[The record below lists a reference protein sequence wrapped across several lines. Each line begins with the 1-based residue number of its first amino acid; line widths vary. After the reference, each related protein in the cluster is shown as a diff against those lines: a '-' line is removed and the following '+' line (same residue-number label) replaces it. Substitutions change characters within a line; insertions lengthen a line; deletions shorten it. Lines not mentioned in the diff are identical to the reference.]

1 MASLLT
7 GIVSESTR
15 VSDDDER
22 IKLYD
27 ILFSFEFFALL
38 ILLLLNSNLTVNL
51 NRIIQTSFQ
60 QSIYTGQFR
69 SKRKAATLNKEQ
81 IIAGQSILCLSLV
94 NFLVS
99 VLSTFVSSV
108 FKRK

>member
-38 ILLLLNSNLTVNL
+38 ILFLLNSNLPVNL
-51 NRIIQTSFQ
+51 DRIIQTSF
-60 QSIYTGQFR
+60 
-69 SKRKAATLNKEQ
+69 
-81 IIAGQSILCLSLV
+81 
-94 NFLVS
+94 
-99 VLSTFVSSV
+99 
-108 FKRK
+108 

>member
-22 IKLYD
+22 INLYD

-51 NRIIQTSFQ
+51 NRIIQTSF
-60 QSIYTGQFR
+60 
-69 SKRKAATLNKEQ
+69 
-81 IIAGQSILCLSLV
+81 
-94 NFLVS
+94 
-99 VLSTFVSSV
+99 
-108 FKRK
+108 